1 MCLPDT
7 QLDLNPA
14 CSHMYTACSVFK
26 SIGHVH
32 RDQHPKALAFICLTF
47 SLHWLASSLHPACIQ
62 PAFSLHSAC
71 IQLASKPIR
80 VRSLR
85 RSLFKKLHLSGA
97 IYSRICV
104 ERFNFVCPHNQ
115 THSLIVASRSAP
127 SDNAVRLHVAQPL
140 VVKSAV

>member
-1 MCLPDT
+1 MPT
-7 QLDLNPA
+7 RHPA
-14 CSHMYTACSVFK
+14 GLEPGLFT
-26 SIGHVH
+26 HVH
-32 RDQHPKALAFICLTF
+32 GVFRFQEHRPCSSRSASEGIGFHSAYIQFALT
-47 SLHWLASSLHPACIQ
+47 CIQ
-62 PAFSLHSAC
+62 PAFILHPTC